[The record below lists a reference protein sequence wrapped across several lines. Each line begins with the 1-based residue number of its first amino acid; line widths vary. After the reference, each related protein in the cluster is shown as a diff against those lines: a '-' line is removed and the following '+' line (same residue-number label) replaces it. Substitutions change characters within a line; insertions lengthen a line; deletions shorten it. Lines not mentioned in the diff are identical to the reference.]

1 MEGEMPLKKV
11 SQPKRSWKSS
21 ILEEK
26 VEWSEYIE
34 IGYCYK
40 MKIYFVSDP
49 AQFLHTKIST
59 SKFIAK

>member
-11 SQPKRSWKSS
+11 SEPKRSWKSS

-34 IGYCYK
+34 TGYCYK
-40 MKIYFVSDP
+40 MKI
-49 AQFLHTKIST
+49 
-59 SKFIAK
+59 